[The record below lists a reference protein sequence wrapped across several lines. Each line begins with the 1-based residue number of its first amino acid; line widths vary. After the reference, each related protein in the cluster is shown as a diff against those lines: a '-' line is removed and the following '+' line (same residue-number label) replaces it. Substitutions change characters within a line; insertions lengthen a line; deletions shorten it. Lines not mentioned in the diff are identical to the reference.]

1 MNHAVTV
8 TELVKRYHPQAPPAV
23 DGLTF
28 TVGQGEVFGLLGPNG
43 AGKSTTV
50 GVLTTRILP
59 TSGRCLV
66 HGADVVARPAEAKRL
81 LAVVPQRQNLDRS
94 LDVRQ
99 NLLFHGR
106 YHGLGRV
113 ERVRRADELL
123 ALMGLT
129 DLAGRRVER
138 LSGGQAQRV
147 VIARALVHRP
157 EVLFLDEPFTG
168 LDPQS
173 RLFLHERIRE
183 LSGQGVTVVLTTHDM
198 DEAETLSDRVGIVD
212 HGRLLALDT
221 PHALT
226 GALPGGTTITAQVRL
241 APDPAGHDGRAA
253 EVVAALSAAL
263 AELPGVDGIE
273 HDTVPPAEPGAER
286 RGRCGF
292 RVRTGKDPSVLLPE
306 VLRAVAERGAGAELT
321 DLSVARPSLQDVF
334 ISLTGRELR

>member
-8 TELVKRYHPQAPPAV
+8 TDLVKRYHPQAPPAV
-23 DGLTF
+23 DGLSF
-28 TVGQGEVFGLLGPNG
+28 TVAKGEVFGLLGPNG

-66 HGADVVARPAEAKRL
+66 LGTDVVARPAAAKRL

-99 NLLFHGR
+99 NLLFHAR
-106 YHGLGRV
+106 YHG
-113 ERVRRADELL
+113 VRREQRLRRAAELL
-123 ALMGLT
+123 ELMGLT
-129 DLAGRRVER
+129 DQAGQRVER

-147 VIARALVHRP
+147 VIARALMHAP
-157 EVLFLDEPFTG
+157 EVLFLDEPSTG

-183 LSGQGVTVVLTTHDM
+183 LRDRGVTVVLTTHDM
-198 DEAETLSDRVGIVD
+198 DEAESLSDRVGIVD

-221 PHALT
+221 PRALT
-226 GALPGGTTITAQVRL
+226 AALPGGATITAQARVTQES
-241 APDPAGHDGRAA
+241 ADTIA
-253 EVVAALSAAL
+253 AAL
-263 AELPGVDGIE
+263 AELPGADAVE
-273 HDTVPPAEPGAER
+273 HDASSG
-286 RGRCGF
+286 CF
-292 RVRTGKDPSVLLPE
+292 RVRTEKDPATLLPD
-306 VLRAVAERGAGAELT
+306 VLRTVVDRGEGADLV
-321 DLSVARPSLQDVF
+321 DLSVARPSLRDVF